1 MRCSRVSRKLTGR
14 RSGSAGVS
22 LDHVPARDRVA
33 GGELF
38 EHHSGNRT
46 DIEGIDLHQIAG
58 LRNSV
63 LLGFADG
70 IGPGTESTA
79 AAGDAAPV
87 MI

>member
-1 MRCSRVSRKLTGR
+1 VQQGFEKLTGR

-22 LDHVPARDRVA
+22 LDHVSARDRVA

-38 EHHSGNRT
+38 EHHSGKRT